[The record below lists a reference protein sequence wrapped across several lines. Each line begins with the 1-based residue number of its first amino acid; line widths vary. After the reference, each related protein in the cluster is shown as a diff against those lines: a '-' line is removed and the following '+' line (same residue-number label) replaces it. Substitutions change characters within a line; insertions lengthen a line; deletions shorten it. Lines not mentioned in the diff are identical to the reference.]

1 MAPIKWRFFNT
12 KKSEGIIMAL
22 EIKKSININGESK
35 INNQSVIFL
44 TANVTTSNVG
54 NTSINQTINNQEL
67 YRQNRVECRK
77 DVEDFQD
84 KVWAVEDDLL
94 QEVEGQA

>member
-1 MAPIKWRFFNT
+1 
-12 KKSEGIIMAL
+12 MAL
-22 EIKKSININGESK
+22 EIKKYININGESK

>member
-1 MAPIKWRFFNT
+1 M
-12 KKSEGIIMAL
+12 
-22 EIKKSININGESK
+22 
-35 INNQSVIFL
+35 
-44 TANVTTSNVG
+44 TTSNVG

>member
-1 MAPIKWRFFNT
+1 
-12 KKSEGIIMAL
+12 MAL
-22 EIKKSININGESK
+22 EAKKSISITGESK
-35 INNQSVIFL
+35 INGQSVIYL
-44 TANVTTSNVG
+44 SANVTTDSAG

-84 KVWAVEDDLL
+84 KVWTVEDDLL

>member
-1 MAPIKWRFFNT
+1 MALET
-12 KKSEGIIMAL
+12 KKSI
-22 EIKKSININGESK
+22 SITGESK
-35 INNQSVIFL
+35 INGQSVIYL
-44 TANVTTSNVG
+44 SANVTTDSAG

-84 KVWAVEDDLL
+84 KVWTVEDDLL
-94 QEVEGQA
+94 QEAEGQA

>member
-1 MAPIKWRFFNT
+1 
-12 KKSEGIIMAL
+12 MAL

-94 QEVEGQA
+94 QEVEGKRKLVPFF

>member
-1 MAPIKWRFFNT
+1 
-12 KKSEGIIMAL
+12 MAL

-67 YRQNRVECRK
+67 YRKNRVECRK

-94 QEVEGQA
+94 HEVEGQA

>member
-1 MAPIKWRFFNT
+1 MAPIKWRFFNI

>member
-1 MAPIKWRFFNT
+1 
-12 KKSEGIIMAL
+12 MAL

-35 INNQSVIFL
+35 ISNQSVIFL

-54 NTSINQTINNQEL
+54 NTSINLTINNQEL

>member
-1 MAPIKWRFFNT
+1 MVPIKWRFFNT
-12 KKSEGIIMAL
+12 KKSEGTIMAL

>member
-1 MAPIKWRFFNT
+1 
-12 KKSEGIIMAL
+12 MAL
-22 EIKKSININGESK
+22 EIKKSISITGESK
-35 INNQSVIFL
+35 INGQSVIYL
-44 TANVTTSNVG
+44 SANVTTDSAG

-84 KVWAVEDDLL
+84 KVWTVEDDLL

>member
-1 MAPIKWRFFNT
+1 
-12 KKSEGIIMAL
+12 MAL

-84 KVWAVEDDLL
+84 KVWAVE
-94 QEVEGQA
+94 GQA

>member
-1 MAPIKWRFFNT
+1 MALET
-12 KKSEGIIMAL
+12 KKSI
-22 EIKKSININGESK
+22 SITGESK
-35 INNQSVIFL
+35 INGQSVIYL
-44 TANVTTSNVG
+44 SANVTTDSAG

-84 KVWAVEDDLL
+84 KVWTVEDDLL
-94 QEVEGQA
+94 QEVEEQA

>member
-1 MAPIKWRFFNT
+1 
-12 KKSEGIIMAL
+12 MAL

-84 KVWAVEDDLL
+84 KVWAIEDDLL

>member
-1 MAPIKWRFFNT
+1 MALET
-12 KKSEGIIMAL
+12 KKSITIT
-22 EIKKSININGESK
+22 GESK
-35 INNQSVIFL
+35 INGQSVIYL
-44 TANVTTSNVG
+44 SANVTTDSAG
-54 NTSINQTINNQEL
+54 NTSINQTINNQDL

-94 QEVEGQA
+94 SEVEEQA

>member
-1 MAPIKWRFFNT
+1 
-12 KKSEGIIMAL
+12 MAL

>member
-1 MAPIKWRFFNT
+1 MALET
-12 KKSEGIIMAL
+12 KKSI
-22 EIKKSININGESK
+22 SITGESK
-35 INNQSVIFL
+35 INGQSVIYL
-44 TANVTTSNVG
+44 SANVTTDSAG

-84 KVWAVEDDLL
+84 KVWTVEDDLL